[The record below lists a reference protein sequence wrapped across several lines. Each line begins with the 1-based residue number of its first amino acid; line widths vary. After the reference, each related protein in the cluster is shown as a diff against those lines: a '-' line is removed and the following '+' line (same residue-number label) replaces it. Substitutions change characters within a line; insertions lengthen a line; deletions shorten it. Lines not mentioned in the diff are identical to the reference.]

1 MKENDNVNF
10 ISDYNIIDI
19 NVNNQ
24 QNINTDIQ
32 YWF

>member
-24 QNINTDIQ
+24 QNINTDIK